1 MLEKSTTNKNMYLKI
16 RFFESRGPHHRWA
29 IKIWVILLI
38 LFVIGSIS
46 ISFAND
52 SRQKAIDYI
61 KMGKIVHQG
70 ISATYVEVCTA
81 FVVSHYIDAKFTG
94 WDCRPD
100 PKNPVANLVALKFS
114 TKEARKDVL
123 KTKTSGARKNIR
135 NGVPSLEII
144 WRVNDLIGLKITPYN
159 FYAQEAL
166 RTYRDMV
173 GSLHELAE

>member
-1 MLEKSTTNKNMYLKI
+1 MYLKI

-29 IKIWVILLI
+29 IKILVILLI

-94 WDCRPD
+94 VGLPTR

-135 NGVPSLEII
+135 NGVPSLEIME
-144 WRVNDLIGLKITPYN
+144 VNDLIGLKITPYN